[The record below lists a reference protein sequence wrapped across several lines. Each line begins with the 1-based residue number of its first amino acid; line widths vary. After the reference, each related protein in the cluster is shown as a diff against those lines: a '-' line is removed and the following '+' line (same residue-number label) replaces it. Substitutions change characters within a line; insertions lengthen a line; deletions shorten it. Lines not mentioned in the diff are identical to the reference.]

1 MNNHILKLQFNT
13 ANWTMAQHNDLGKI
27 GEQLAVDFLESKGYE
42 IIARNYTFQKA
53 EIDII
58 AKHHNMMICLEVKT
72 RNSEFFGDPQE
83 FVKPSKIKLLVK
95 AMDAFILENDI
106 GLESQ
111 FDIIAVLKN
120 KKIEQLTHYENAFYH
135 F

>member
-1 MNNHILKLQFNT
+1 
-13 ANWTMAQHNDLGKI
+13 MAYHNDLGKI
-27 GEQLAVDFLESKGYE
+27 GEQLAVELLEAKGYD
-42 IIARNYTFQKA
+42 ILARNYLFQKA

-58 AKHHNMMICLEVKT
+58 AKHDNMLVCVEVKT

-83 FVKPSKIKLLVK
+83 FVTKAKIKNLVK
-95 AMDAFILENDI
+95 AMDAFVQENDFD
-106 GLESQ
+106 LESR

>member
-1 MNNHILKLQFNT
+1 
-13 ANWTMAQHNDLGKI
+13 MAQHNELGKI

-58 AKHHNMMICLEVKT
+58 AKHNNMMICVEVKT

-106 GLESQ
+106 AMESQ

-120 KKIEQLTHYENAFYH
+120 NKIEQLTHYENAFYH

>member
-1 MNNHILKLQFNT
+1 MINDEAFYKQTLDI
-13 ANWTMAQHNDLGKI
+13 AYHNDLGKI
-27 GEQLAVDFLESKGYE
+27 GEQLAVELLETKGYD
-42 IIARNYTFQKA
+42 ILARNYLFQKA

-58 AKHHNMMICLEVKT
+58 AKHENMLVCVEVKT

-83 FVKPSKIKLLVK
+83 FVTKGKIKNLVK
-95 AMDAFILENDI
+95 AMDAFVQENDFD
-106 GLESQ
+106 LESR

-120 KKIEQLTHYENAFYH
+120 QKVQQLTHYENAFYH